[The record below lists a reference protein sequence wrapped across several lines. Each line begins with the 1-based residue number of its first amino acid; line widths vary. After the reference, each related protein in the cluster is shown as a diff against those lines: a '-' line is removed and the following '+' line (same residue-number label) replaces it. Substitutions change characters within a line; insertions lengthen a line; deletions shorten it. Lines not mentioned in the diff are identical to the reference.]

1 MERATAPPPADRREP
16 GELFG
21 AGFTLFA
28 DMLVLSLATTVASLP
43 VVTAPAAFAA
53 ASATLRD
60 SAVDGAA
67 VTARGYLRRL
77 RARLTGRFLAAGL
90 LPPLLLV
97 VVLVDAALVH
107 SALPGA
113 ALVAPAL
120 ALTVLGAAVAG
131 LRAAVAGLRAI
142 ALDTRLPLRAGVRR
156 SLADPRGSALLAAGV
171 LLAALLAWAIPLLV
185 PLLAGPLALAA
196 AAVEHRH
203 GGARTAA

>member
-1 MERATAPPPADRREP
+1 MSAVERATAPPPADRREP

-90 LPPLLLV
+90 LPPLVLV

-120 ALTVLGAAVAG
+120 APTVLG
-131 LRAAVAGLRAI
+131 AAVAGLRAI
-142 ALDTRLPLRAGVRR
+142 ALDTRLRLRAGVRR

>member
-1 MERATAPPPADRREP
+1 MERATALPPADRREP

-60 SAVDGAA
+60 SAVDGAPVA
-67 VTARGYLRRL
+67 ARGYLRRL

-97 VVLVDAALVH
+97 VVLVDAALVR

-131 LRAAVAGLRAI
+131 LRAI
-142 ALDTRLPLRAGVRR
+142 ALDTRLPLRTGVRR
-156 SLADPRGSALLAAGV
+156 SLADPRGSALLASAV
-171 LLAALLAWAIPLLV
+171 VLAALLAWAIPLLV

>member
-28 DMLVLSLATTVASLP
+28 DMLVLSPATTVASLP

-77 RARLTGRFLAAGL
+77 RARLTGRFLAVGL
-90 LPPLLLV
+90 LPPLVLV

-120 ALTVLGAAVAG
+120 ALTVLG
-131 LRAAVAGLRAI
+131 AAVAGLRAI